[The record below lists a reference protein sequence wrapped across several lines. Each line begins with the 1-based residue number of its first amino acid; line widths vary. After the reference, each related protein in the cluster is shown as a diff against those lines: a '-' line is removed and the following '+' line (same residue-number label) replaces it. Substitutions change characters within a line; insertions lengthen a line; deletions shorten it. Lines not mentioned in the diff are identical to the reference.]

1 MSSLAQL
8 GVSVVIPTLN
18 AAETLPTTLAAL
30 GAAEVVV
37 ADGGSSDGT
46 VALADAAGAGVVR
59 APTGRGPQ
67 LAAGAEAASG
77 KWLLFLHADTVPQ
90 GEWLD
95 DVAAFVAAPGNARRA
110 AAFRFAIDLP
120 GAGARRLERWVAWRS
135 RVLALPY
142 GDQALL
148 IATPFYREIGGYCP
162 LPLMEDVDLVR
173 RIGRARL
180 VMLAS
185 AMLTSG
191 RRYRRS
197 GLARRGLRN
206 LACLGLYFLGLPPRL
221 IARLYG

>member
-18 AAETLPTTLAAL
+18 AAETLPATLAAL

-37 ADGGSSDGT
+37 ADGGSSDAT
-46 VALADAAGAGVVR
+46 VELAGAAAASVVR
-59 APTGRGPQ
+59 SPTGRGPQ
-67 LAAGAEAASG
+67 LAAGAEAANG
-77 KWLLFLHADTVPQ
+77 QWLLFLHADTVPT
-90 GEWLD
+90 GDWLAQ
-95 DVAAFVAAPGNARRA
+95 VTAFVTDPANGERA
-110 AAFRFAIDLP
+110 AAFRFAIDMP
-120 GAGARRLERWVAWRS
+120 GAGARRLERWVAWRC

-148 IATPFYREIGGYCP
+148 IGKEFYREIGGYRA

-180 VMLAS
+180 VLLDATMF
-185 AMLTSG
+185 TSG
-191 RRYRRS
+191 RRYRQS